1 MQQSYWCVSSAIAYA
16 SVMSCCESPEV
27 SAELHASRAEH
38 SIQDKMKILSN
49 QMFRFLRF
57 KTDLSY

>member
-1 MQQSYWCVSSAIAYA
+1 MQQSYWCVSSTIAYA

-27 SAELHASRAEH
+27 SAELHVSRAEH

-49 QMFRFLRF
+49 QMFRFLR
-57 KTDLSY
+57 